1 LKIRDYIARRLLLLI
16 PVLLGVTMI
25 TFVLS
30 HMAGDPVAV
39 YVTSEKLTEA
49 QILKIVKAHHLDEPL
64 YIQYWYYLSDLL
76 HGDWGISRSDG
87 NRPVIESIRS
97 YFPATLELTIFAIAM
112 SIIIGIPL
120 GIVSAVRKDKASD
133 HVARIF
139 SLTGVSMPV
148 FWLALLMQYVFYYQ
162 FKTMNWP
169 YLPLSG
175 RVDSLL
181 LAQYP
186 LKQITGLYILDSLL
200 TANWPIF
207 FDALLHIIMP
217 SFALSYISL
226 ALISR
231 MMRSSMLEVLRQD
244 YITLARSK
252 GLRER
257 TVIYRHALR
266 NALIPTVTVTGLAF
280 GGLLAGAVLTE
291 SVFSWPGVGR
301 WSTLAILRA
310 GAGGILGF
318 TQLTAVIYVL
328 ANLIVDVIY
337 AALDPRI
344 RLE

>member
-1 LKIRDYIARRLLLLI
+1 LMRDYIVRRLLLLI

-87 NRPVIESIRS
+87 NRPVIESIKS
-97 YFPATLELTIFAIAM
+97 YFPATLELTIFAISM

-133 HVARIF
+133 HAARIF

-162 FKTMNWP
+162 FKTMNLP

-200 TANWPIF
+200 TGNWPIF

-257 TVIYRHALR
+257 TIIYRHALR

-291 SVFSWPGVGR
+291 SVFSWPGIGR

-310 GAGGILGF
+310 DAGGILGF

-328 ANLIVDVIY
+328 GNLIVDVIY